1 MSEPD
6 KFEDDLLYAL
16 TRTGEGFRPDR
27 ADQPGMVAGGYQ
39 RGRRRWRRRSA
50 AAVVGGAAALA
61 LVGTGA
67 VYLTGNGSTS
77 GGTATVAAASTGAG
91 TALTPASAG
100 AGTPT
105 PTPTPTPTAA
115 AVVTGDEVLST
126 FKALLPKG
134 GITDASGRGT
144 DDPELKGTYVGAKL
158 VFDDGAGKS
167 LLMVGVQKHR
177 PGQSQDRSC
186 PELKPG
192 QLDACSVTTLADG
205 SKLYLSEGY
214 EYPDHRATTK
224 EWMASL
230 TGPDGRE
237 INLSEWNSP
246 QEKGAP
252 DSRPNPPLTLD
263 QLKAVVTDRSWDRI
277 AAAVK
282 PDGVDYAAM
291 STGVSLQDRQAILSD
306 LLPAGVTATKVDG
319 NEVVMNV
326 QLAQGGATGSL
337 VVRVQKL
344 SAQSE
349 DKAKATSGGATTLP
363 GGGQLRLY
371 GPGTPSPGGAPMADV
386 VRDDLLVQVG
396 EPPTGKPLLSLDQL
410 KAIATSPA
418 WKPKK

>member
-6 KFEDDLLYAL
+6 RFEDDLLYAL
-16 TRTGEGFRPDR
+16 TRTGEGFRPDQ
-27 ADQPGMVAGGYQ
+27 ADQPGMVVGGYQ
-39 RGRRRWRRRSA
+39 RGRRRWRHRSA

-67 VYLTGNGSTS
+67 VYLTGSAPPS
-77 GGTATVAAASTGAG
+77 GAGTVAAAPTASTGVG
-91 TALTPASAG
+91 TGLTPASAG

-105 PTPTPTPTAA
+105 PTAA
-115 AVVTGDEVLST
+115 AAVTGDEVLST

-134 GITDASGRGT
+134 GITEASGRGT
-144 DDPELKGTYVGAKL
+144 DDPQTKGTFASAEL

-192 QLDACSVTTLADG
+192 ELDACSVTTLADG

-214 EYPDHRATTK
+214 EYPDHRADTK

-237 INLSEWNSP
+237 ITLSEWNSP

-263 QLKAVVTDRSWDRI
+263 QLKAIVTDKSWDRI
-277 AAAVK
+277 VAAVK
-282 PDGVDYAAM
+282 PDGVDYAAQ
-291 STGVSLQDRQAILSD
+291 STGLSLQDRQATLAG
-306 LLPAGVTATKVDG
+306 LLPAGVTVTKIDG
-319 NEVVMNV
+319 NEVFANV
-326 QLAQGGATGSL
+326 QLSQAGTGGSL
-337 VVRVQKL
+337 VLRVQKL
-344 SAQSE
+344 VQQSG
-349 DKAKATSGGATTLP
+349 DKSTEKLFEGATVLP
-363 GGGQLRLY
+363 DGGRLKLY
-371 GPGTPSPGGAPMADV
+371 GPGTSDAKAMPMADV
-386 VRDDLLVQVG
+386 LRGDLRVQVAQG
-396 EPPTGKPLLSLDQL
+396 PTGKPLLSLDQL
-410 KAIATSPA
+410 KAIATSTA
-418 WKPKK
+418 WKLKK